1 MELQYI
7 TRGKSG
13 PEGKPR
19 VYFSCH
25 PADFETAFP
34 IIPADILRHVNCT
47 IWYDPALAKTSTPAD
62 PSTPARPDAQSEAEA
77 PPDTPEDDDALRN
90 ELQEIFNEI
99 QLVVFAVSSHF
110 LYEKNRAKD
119 LELPLAMENHIPIL
133 PIMLENGL
141 GYEFS
146 NNCAKIQ
153 VVSRYV
159 TDPTATPYE
168 EVLETFLNSVL
179 IGDELAEKVRTAF
192 DAYVFLSYRKKDR
205 SHAHRLMRLIHE
217 NEAFRDIAI
226 WYDEFLVPGEGFNEA
241 IKAAFEKSSLFAMTV
256 TPHLEEEGNYVMRV
270 EYPMARDRQKDDE
283 KYLIIPVEMYEPK
296 DAVDGKDWRIDPK
309 NLVDHNEFKYHDIR
323 DMQDEH
329 RRPELSKAFLSALER
344 IALKENDGSAVHRF
358 FIGLAYLNKID
369 VEKDY
374 DKALKLIKS
383 AAEDEHPCMEA
394 TEKLADMYLHG
405 EGVPADRK
413 EAIYWQKTLASQYL
427 SAYEENHDPD
437 AHKGFGTLYFKSLV
451 KLSDM
456 QRDSSDLEGAMD
468 SIRKALAFAD
478 KLEEEVGV
486 REQERDK
493 ALLLNRLG
501 GLYRDKGDYAS
512 AGECFRKSCRIYE
525 KQSAEIGTR
534 RARRDLSVSYEH
546 LGDLCRKQG
555 DLSGAKIY
563 YDKTRSLRE
572 QLKKDS
578 LSPAARRDLSA
589 VLTKLGNLHKSA
601 KNYKKAGEYYAEA
614 LEMDRIL
621 AAELKSPQAED
632 DYGVSL
638 SKIGDIQKALKSL
651 PAAAASYGQALELFD
666 KNRKK
671 TGSRIFLDHYA
682 GGCEKLASV
691 KKKLGDTEEAA
702 RLYREAIAARE
713 ELYRSS
719 KTDSSAHSLAI
730 ACYNAALFLEDEELM
745 RRAYEL
751 WDDLCGSHPEY
762 IKYRE
767 RARL

>member
-62 PSTPARPDAQSEAEA
+62 PSTPARPDARSEAET

-168 EVLETFLNSVL
+168 EVLETFLSSVL

-241 IKAAFEKSSLFAMTV
+241 IKAAFEKSSLFTMAV

-270 EYPMARDRQKDDE
+270 EYPMARDRHEKDE
-283 KYLIIPVEMYEPK
+283 KYQIIPVEMYEPK
-296 DAVDGKDWRIDPK
+296 DAVDGKDWRIDPEE
-309 NLVDHNEFKYHDIR
+309 LTHHNEFKYREIR
-323 DMQDEH
+323 DMRDEH
-329 RRPELSKAFLSALER
+329 LRPELSKAFLDALEQ
-344 IALKENDGSAVHRF
+344 IARRENDGSAVHRF

-383 AAEDEHPCMEA
+383 AAEDKEPCMEA

-413 EAIYWQKTLASQYL
+413 EAIHWQKTLASQYL
-427 SAYEENHDPD
+427 DAYKKNHDPD

-456 QRDSSDLEGAMD
+456 QRDSSDLDGAMD
-468 SIRKALAFAD
+468 SIRQALTFAD

-493 ALLLNRLG
+493 AVLLNRLG
-501 GLYRDKGDYAS
+501 GIYRDRSDYAS
-512 AGECFRKSCRIYE
+512 AGDCFRKSCRIYE
-525 KQSAEIGTR
+525 QQSAEIGTR

-555 DLSGAKIY
+555 DLPGAKIY
-563 YDKTRSLRE
+563 YGKTLSLRE
-572 QLKKDS
+572 QLKKDP
-578 LSPAARRDLSA
+578 LSPSARRDLSA
-589 VLTKLGNLHKSA
+589 VLTKLGNLQKAA
-601 KNYKKAGEYYAEA
+601 KNYVKAGEYYMQA
-614 LEMDRIL
+614 LEMDEIL
-621 AAELKSPQAED
+621 AAELKTPQAED

-638 SKIGDIQKALKSL
+638 SKIGDIQKALKNL
-651 PAAAASYGQALELFD
+651 PDADLSYGHALELFD
-666 KNRKK
+666 KNRRK